1 LCVFVVVYIIKKHAT
16 IKHEHS
22 LAPNTQRSV

>member
-1 LCVFVVVYIIKKHAT
+1 VVYIIKKHAT